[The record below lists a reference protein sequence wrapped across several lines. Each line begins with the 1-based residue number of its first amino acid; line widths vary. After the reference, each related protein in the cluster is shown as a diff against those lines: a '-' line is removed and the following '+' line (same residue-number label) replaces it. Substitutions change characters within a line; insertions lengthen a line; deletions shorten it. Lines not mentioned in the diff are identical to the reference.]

1 MKIRYIL
8 DKLKTSKTASYP
20 YEKLC
25 IDESLLLFKGRCYF
39 KQYIPSKRSRF
50 GIKSFVLCAIAR
62 QDIS

>member
-8 DKLKTSKTASYP
+8 DKLKTSFKTASYP

-39 KQYIPSKRSRF
+39 KQYIPKEADLGSNLLSY
-50 GIKSFVLCAIAR
+50 AIAR
-62 QDIS
+62 